1 MKIKRNEIL
10 KLQKH
15 NSTSYE
21 RRFMELLKENN
32 IPFKTKVK
40 IKGREIDFLIGI
52 YAIDI
57 DGHEQDGDKN
67 VMLVKEGYTPIHI
80 LNSEIKNLNIKD
92 LCL

>member
-1 MKIKRNEIL
+1 
-10 KLQKH
+10 
-15 NSTSYE
+15 
-21 RRFMELLKENN
+21 MELLKENN